1 MGTLRLLTGAARI
14 LLALSR
20 AGGRMTFSELVKA
33 TGMAPSLLDRN
44 LKALLAEGLVEKR
57 GRFYVLTSNGRAK
70 IESLIA
76 EIIGR

>member
-1 MGTLRLLTGAARI
+1 VGSLRLLTGAARV

-20 AGGRMTFSELVKA
+20 AGGQLTFTELAEA

-57 GRFYVLTSNGRAK
+57 GRFYVLTSSGKARL
-70 IESLIA
+70 ESLVV
-76 EIIGR
+76 ELIGR